1 MEEFGVSQTKA
12 TLGLTLYVLAY
23 GIGPMFLTPLQE
35 MATLGRNPVYILGL
49 AIFVIF
55 NVPIIK
61 APNFATVLVFRF
73 LTGFVGSPALA
84 TGVSYLPNEPSLARD
99 TDRWNNRVLRWGI
112 FSTVKNYPI

>member
-35 MATLGRNPVYILGL
+35 MASLGRNPVYVYGL
-49 AIFVIF
+49 AIFVLF
-55 NVPIIK
+55 NVPIIT
-61 APNFATVLVFRF
+61 APNFSTVLAFRF

-84 TGVSYLPNEPSLARD
+84 TGVSDSVAAAVIILYLSPVISGSLYVGHLF
-99 TDRWNNRVLRWGI
+99 W
-112 FSTVKNYPI
+112 